1 MAAKN
6 NIRSIRFSD
15 EIAELIERQRGD
27 NFTQK
32 FENLITRC
40 VWELPAKEEELA
52 QLEKRIQEKREQ
64 LRQMTTQAGELRMT
78 INDLAPKVRQLNIS
92 INQAVEKWDL

>member
-15 EIAELIERQRGD
+15 ELAELIEQQQGGT
-27 NFTQK
+27 FTQK

-40 VWELPAKEEELA
+40 VWELPKKERELEELDR
-52 QLEKRIQEKREQ
+52 RIKEKREQ
-64 LRQMTTQAGELRMT
+64 LQRMSVQAGELRMT
-78 INDLAPKVRQLNIS
+78 INDLAPKLRQLDTC
-92 INQAVEKWDL
+92 INQAVEKWDV

>member
-1 MAAKN
+1 MANKN

-15 EIAELIERQRGD
+15 EIAELIERQQGD

-32 FENLITRC
+32 FENLVTRC
-40 VWELPAKEEELA
+40 VWELPSKEDELA

-78 INDLAPKVRQLNIS
+78 INDLAPKLRQLDIS
-92 INQAVEKWDL
+92 VNKAVEKWDV

>member
-1 MAAKN
+1 MATKN

-15 EIAELIERQRGD
+15 EIAELIERQQGD

-40 VWELPAKEEELA
+40 VRELPAKETELA

-78 INDLAPKVRQLNIS
+78 INDLAPKVRQLSIS
-92 INQAVEKWDL
+92 LNQAIEKWDT